1 VEILGGRRC
10 DHPGLVRYIRITS
23 LTNTSGDDNSKSL
36 LRGFLQNRNH
46 GTTFGTPKLV
56 VFLHDCEDG
65 RKEPTEFLTT
75 FMRDMAHSRSK
86 HIWVVLN
93 KQDSRSMPGDPRELH
108 HMYDQWMHDNHR
120 SWLKWKVIDYKVS
133 AKTGE
138 GVWQVLDDLHAAM
151 AEYGVRLPWNE
162 SRLPARESFESPGNV
177 LSDAEMKT
185 RAQKEITE
193 DTLDPE
199 EFWSSF
205 LSGDVGTW
213 RHYSYLKAGYLA
225 ILESP
230 KNGEGTFEMV
240 ETFLTY
246 MKRVK

>member
-1 VEILGGRRC
+1 
-10 DHPGLVRYIRITS
+10 
-23 LTNTSGDDNSKSL
+23 
-36 LRGFLQNRNH
+36 
-46 GTTFGTPKLV
+46 
-56 VFLHDCEDG
+56 
-65 RKEPTEFLTT
+65 
-75 FMRDMAHSRSK
+75 MAHSRSK

-93 KQDSRSMPGDPRELH
+93 KQDSHKMPGDPRELH

-120 SWLKWKVIDYKVS
+120 SWLRWKVLDYKVS

-151 AEYGVRLPWNE
+151 AEHGVRLPWNE
-162 SRLPARESFESPGNV
+162 SRLPARESFEPPQNV
-177 LSDAEMKT
+177 VSDAEMKT

-205 LSGDVGTW
+205 LTGDVGTW

-225 ILESP
+225 VLESA
-230 KNGEGTFEMV
+230 KNGERTLEMV

-246 MKRVK
+246 MKRVKEKLPERFRDVDNWYASVDSFWRYNGIDQILF